1 MAGEKR
7 PSSLYM
13 DLKELRKRFD
23 EVDKTMIGYI
33 DYDGLQQMIAGMDGF
48 DNSMAMELMNSL
60 DRDKDGKVNL

>member
-33 DYDGLQQMIAGMDGF
+33 DYDGLKQMIAGMDGF

>member
-1 MAGEKR
+1 MASEKR

-33 DYDGLQQMIAGMDGF
+33 NYDGLQQMIAGMDGF

>member
-1 MAGEKR
+1 MASEKR

-13 DLKELRKRFD
+13 DLKELRRRFD